1 MSFAAGPKEPRP
13 FGIAAGSR
21 LRYPSQ
27 LDDFVFPAVR
37 EREVRS
43 MKAPEALRVVLYG
56 LGQIGLETAKV
67 ILGRR
72 DMLLVGAIDVDP
84 AKQQRDVADLSG
96 LKRPS
101 GVRVSDRPAE
111 VLQMTRPHVVILT
124 TGSRFKDVLPQI
136 RDCVEARTNV
146 VSSCEELLL
155 PHVRYAAQA
164 KDLDRSAR
172 SMDVSVLGT
181 GVNPG
186 FVMDTMALAATA
198 PCLEVKSIRIER
210 VVDASTR
217 RLNLQKKIGAGM
229 TAGLFR
235 RGVKKNE
242 LGHVG
247 LLESM
252 HLVAEGLGFNLDKV
266 DEKISPVLAK
276 TRVKTPY
283 LTVPAGQ
290 VAGIH
295 HVCRGFMNRKEVVSL
310 DLQMYVGA
318 KKPYDRVTVQGRP
331 EIELLWES
339 GVAGDEATVAML
351 VALAPSMPK
360 LEPGLRTMLDAPLP
374 HFRFA
379 G

>member
-1 MSFAAGPKEPRP
+1 MKGP
-13 FGIAAGSR
+13 
-21 LRYPSQ
+21 
-27 LDDFVFPAVR
+27 
-37 EREVRS
+37 ER
-43 MKAPEALRVVLYG
+43 LRVVLYG

-72 DMLLVGAIDVDP
+72 DIELVGAIDVDP
-84 AKQQRDVADLSG
+84 AKQQRDVADLSN
-96 LKRPS
+96 LRRPS
-101 GVRVSDRPAE
+101 GVRVSDRASE
-111 VLQMTRPHVVILT
+111 VLQVTRPHVVILT

-136 RDCVEARTNV
+136 RDCVDARTNV

-164 KDLDRSAR
+164 KDIDRQAKA
-172 SMDVSVLGT
+172 MEVSVLGT

-198 PCLEVKSIRIER
+198 PCLDVKSIRIER
-210 VVDASTR
+210 VVNASTR

-229 TAGLFR
+229 TTSQFR

-247 LLESM
+247 LLEST

-266 DEKISPVLAK
+266 DEKITPVLAK
-276 TRVKTPY
+276 SRVKTPH
-283 LTVPAGQ
+283 LTVASGQ

-295 HVCRGFMNRKEVVSL
+295 HVCRGIVNRKEVVSL

-318 KKPYDRVTVQGRP
+318 KKPYDRVAVKGSP
-331 EIELLWES
+331 EVSLLWEN

-351 VALAPSMPK
+351 LALAPAMPK
-360 LEPGLRTMLDAPLP
+360 LEPGLRTMLDAPVP
-374 HFRFA
+374 HFRV
-379 G
+379 GI